1 MGYIPDLEWSD
12 FWKMYVV
19 GEMMYGDYFDH
30 LLTWLPYKDNKNVLF
45 MTYEDMKRNLL
56 QSISQIASFIE
67 VELSRGVILKI
78 ADQTTF
84 DSMQKDDT
92 VVYSQ
97 GNCWDW
103 KNFLTPEQSAEID
116 SLCSEKLKVTG
127 F

>member
-45 MTYEDMKRNLL
+45 MTYEDMKRDLL

-92 VVYSQ
+92 VDYSRV
-97 GNCWDW
+97 
-103 KNFLTPEQSAEID
+103 PEFRI
-116 SLCSEKLKVTG
+116 EKGESMFIRKGIVGTG
-127 F
+127 RTS